1 MAYSDLITISKEIL
15 SGMPVFTDTRV
26 PIKNLVD
33 YLKAGDSLDDFLA
46 DFPSVQRDQA
56 IGVLELLNQMF
67 VIQDAHPVR

>member
-67 VIQDAHPVR
+67 VIQAAHPIR